1 MVSDY
6 MEFGSI
12 VSVRVITPGRAR
24 SYFDIANDR
33 QMPTLDGAHNTRMD
47 RNSFGRLFTANSYNR
62 NSGIRLRVSDTKS
75 RLETSKDRHFR

>member
-47 RNSFGRLFTANSYNR
+47 SHLMMSVAS
-62 NSGIRLRVSDTKS
+62 SA
-75 RLETSKDRHFR
+75 E